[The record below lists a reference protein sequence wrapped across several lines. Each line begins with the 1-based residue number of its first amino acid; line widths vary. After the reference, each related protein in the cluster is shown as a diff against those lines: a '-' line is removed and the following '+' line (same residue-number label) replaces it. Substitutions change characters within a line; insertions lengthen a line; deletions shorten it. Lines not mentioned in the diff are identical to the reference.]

1 MSRGHKSRWQARFEG
16 YDGAGREE
24 VEKRVLNIRR
34 AREARAE
41 VESEDK
47 AIELALGLRV
57 R

>member
-1 MSRGHKSRWQARFEG
+1 VSRGHKSRWQARFEG

-34 AREARAE
+34 AREARSE
-41 VESEDK
+41 VENEDRV
-47 AIELALGLRV
+47 IERVLGLRV